1 MVDYRLLLGR
11 ADTSVEFNS
20 WRQGMAMNVDD
31 FCLSIDAASSEVG
44 RRSDAA
50 TEGSA
55 FAAAV
60 VPLRKIP
67 PTYTNQRLSS
77 DRLRQIDRVFFG
89 PFFREKY
96 GMGGDKALENGRI
109 RYYGPVQ
116 PANSARE
123 LAGRR
128 YVHEFNTVT
137 GSTRGWH
144 ETLDRMGNVRQIRPE
159 RHDRTVRHYQFDGN
173 GRYKGSW

>member
-1 MVDYRLLLGR
+1 MR
-11 ADTSVEFNS
+11 FNS
-20 WRQGMAMNVDD
+20 WRQGIAVNVDD
-31 FCLSIDAASSEVG
+31 FRPSIDAASPEVG

-50 TEGSA
+50 TEGAA
-55 FAAAV
+55 FAAV

-67 PTYTNQRLSS
+67 PTYPNQRLSP

-109 RYYGPVQ
+109 HYYGPVQ

-123 LAGRR
+123 KVDSPPQTTIMWLLSGAD
-128 YVHEFNTVT
+128 HDWADTCE
-137 GSTRGWH
+137 
-144 ETLDRMGNVRQIRPE
+144 E
-159 RHDRTVRHYQFDGN
+159 RDLYIAMASFPVASR
-173 GRYKGSW
+173 SSC

>member
-1 MVDYRLLLGR
+1 MR
-11 ADTSVEFNS
+11 FNS

-31 FCLSIDAASSEVG
+31 FRPSIDAASSEVG

-67 PTYTNQRLSS
+67 PTYTNQRLSP

-137 GSTRGWH
+137 GCTRGWH

-159 RHDRTVRHYQFDGN
+159 RRDRTVRHYQFDSN

>member
-1 MVDYRLLLGR
+1 
-11 ADTSVEFNS
+11 
-20 WRQGMAMNVDD
+20 MNVDD
-31 FCLSIDAASSEVG
+31 FRSNIDAASSEAG

-50 TEGSA
+50 TEGPA

-60 VPLRKIP
+60 VPLRKIS
-67 PTYTNQRLSS
+67 PTYTNQHLSP
-77 DRLRQIDRVFFG
+77 DRLRQIDRAFFG

-128 YVHEFNTVT
+128 YVHEFDTMT
-137 GSTRGWH
+137 GCTRGWH
-144 ETLDRMGNVRQIRPE
+144 ETLDRMGNVRQVRPE
-159 RHDRTVRHYQFDGN
+159 RDNGMKGHYQFDSN